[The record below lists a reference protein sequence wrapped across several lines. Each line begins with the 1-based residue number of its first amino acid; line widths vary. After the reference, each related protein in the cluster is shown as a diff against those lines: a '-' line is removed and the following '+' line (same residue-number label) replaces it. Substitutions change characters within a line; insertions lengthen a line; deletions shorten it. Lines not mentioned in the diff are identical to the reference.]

1 MKMCTACTQCYCDL
15 VFIHSKNDLFNPY
28 MSSPA
33 CSSSDVHALS
43 LNGDKVLQ
51 KEEALIN
58 LNDTQPLKYN
68 SLISGL
74 PTNSHH

>member
-1 MKMCTACTQCYCDL
+1 MKMCKACTQRYCDL
-15 VFIHSKNDLFNPY
+15 VYLFVPK
-28 MSSPA
+28 MISLSPI
-33 CSSSDVHALS
+33 CDVHALS

-51 KEEALIN
+51 REEALIN

-68 SLISGL
+68 SNVLISGL